1 MLRPRLAVL
10 VSMIAAAAVLRVLPH
25 PANVTP
31 IAAIAL
37 FGGATFADKRLAF
50 LVPLSALFVSD
61 LVLGFYSHMEF
72 VYASFALTACLG
84 LLLRTRKGPL
94 TIAAA
99 GVASA
104 LIFFLV
110 SDFGTWLTSSLYPKT
125 IAGFETCLVAAIPFL
140 RNMVLGD
147 LFYAALLFGGFALLE
162 RAFPILADKAQRSA
176 TAAA

>member
-61 LVLGFYSHMEF
+61 LVLGLYSHMEF

-110 SDFGTWLTSSLYPKT
+110 SDFGTWLTSSLY
-125 IAGFETCLVAAIPFL
+125 
-140 RNMVLGD
+140 
-147 LFYAALLFGGFALLE
+147 
-162 RAFPILADKAQRSA
+162 S
-176 TAAA
+176 